1 MTDVFATLVRRSQA
15 SGVLSPVLGSAFE
28 RPLAE
33 PMWGEREE
41 VRVAHRPATPIE
53 SSGEQRAS
61 PSPASTPED
70 AAARPGALT
79 HRVVETRLRTSEPS
93 APHDESGRDATPVPP
108 PLDVAA
114 IVAAALRE
122 RPRLTR
128 ETVVLRQTMI
138 EASAESADRGQ
149 ANDVRAGDRPP
160 VVIAAPPVVPA
171 LATESRPQSAPAP
184 SIEVRIG
191 RIDVTAAAPRP
202 PMAPAL
208 PRLPVSRTLTLRDYL
223 ARRGRR

>member
-1 MTDVFATLVRRSQA
+1 
-15 SGVLSPVLGSAFE
+15 
-28 RPLAE
+28 
-33 PMWGEREE
+33 
-41 VRVAHRPATPIE
+41 
-53 SSGEQRAS
+53 
-61 PSPASTPED
+61 
-70 AAARPGALT
+70 
-79 HRVVETRLRTSEPS
+79 
-93 APHDESGRDATPVPP
+93 
-108 PLDVAA
+108 
-114 IVAAALRE
+114 
-122 RPRLTR
+122 
-128 ETVVLRQTMI
+128 MI
-138 EASAESADRGQ
+138 EASAESAGRGQ

-171 LATESRPQSAPAP
+171 PATESRPQSAPAP